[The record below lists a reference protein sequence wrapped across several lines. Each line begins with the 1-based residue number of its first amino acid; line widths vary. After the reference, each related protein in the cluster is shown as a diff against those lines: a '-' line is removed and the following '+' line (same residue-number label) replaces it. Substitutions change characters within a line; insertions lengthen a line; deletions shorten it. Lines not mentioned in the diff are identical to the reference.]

1 MTAAAYEMLRSE
13 GYALAGGVGDLQ
25 QRIRLYHRI
34 YLESGKRHVFALIA
48 AHGSLWA
55 TGYFKLGNLG
65 ARIASLPSLCIRGR
79 RKQKLDAVAVFADRF
94 RSINRQV
101 CAESYAIF
109 HYTRQY
115 GANDVIL
122 PVIGAAFTA
131 LLVECHASCTA
142 GTEYPRHKRE
152 QLFDAFL
159 AWEQD
164 HIVAPNVAEA
174 FADFDWP
181 LIAWLARRPVIQ
193 FAYFGKHRRLRFRDF
208 SCQDE
213 RMSAGMQACRIAE
226 DVGLDF
232 VEAALVARCRVVEG
246 RHAQPDTMDGKRP
259 RAGVLEG
266 IR

>member
-1 MTAAAYEMLRSE
+1 MTAAAYEILRNE
-13 GYALAGGVGDLQ
+13 GYALAGEVRELQ

-34 YLESGKRHVFALIA
+34 YLESGKRHAFALIA

-55 TGYFKLGNLG
+55 TGYFKLGDLG
-65 ARIASLPSLCIRGR
+65 ARIASLPSLCICGR
-79 RKQKLDAVAVFADRF
+79 RQQKLDAVAVFADRF

-115 GANDVIL
+115 GANDVIRPL
-122 PVIGAAFTA
+122 IGTRFAE
-131 LLVECHASCTA
+131 LLADCHASCAADTA
-142 GTEYPRHKRE
+142 YPRDKRE

-193 FAYFGKHRRLRFRDF
+193 FAYFGKHTRLRFRDF

-213 RMSAGMQACRIAE
+213 RMSAGMRACRIAE
-226 DVGLDF
+226 DVGLDL
-232 VEAALVARCRVVEG
+232 VEAALGARCRAVEG
-246 RHAQPDTMDGKRP
+246 RHAQPDTMDGKQP
-259 RAGVLEG
+259 GAGALEG
-266 IR
+266 VR

>member
-1 MTAAAYEMLRSE
+1 MTAAAYERLRSE
-13 GYALAGGVGDLQ
+13 GYVLAGEVHDLHK
-25 QRIRLYHRI
+25 RIRLYHRI

-55 TGYFKLGNLG
+55 TGYFKLGKLG

-109 HYTRQY
+109 NYTRQY
-115 GANDVIL
+115 GANEIIR
-122 PVIGAAFTA
+122 PVIGAHFAD
-131 LLVECHASCTA
+131 LLADCHASFAA
-142 GTEYPRHKRE
+142 GTGYPRHKRE

-164 HIVAPNVAEA
+164 HIVAPNVAQA

-193 FAYFGKHRRLRFRDF
+193 FAYFGKHTRLRFRDF
-208 SCQDE
+208 SCQDD

-226 DVGLDF
+226 DVGLEA
-232 VEAALVARCRVVEG
+232 VEAALSARCRVVEG

-259 RAGVLEG
+259 GASARKGM
-266 IR
+266 R